1 MSLPKRTRE
10 HRVDEKAVS
19 MIGDMLVDDWLVRSQ
34 EGRDYGIDLQ
44 MERYDGERP
53 TGDFIFVQVKG
64 TEAAFSSENE
74 KLSGFPVKTVNYAM
88 LFSVPF
94 FVFYASVSSWRVKF
108 VWLQKYVEFVLEKTR
123 PGWRD
128 QESVTLEFPR
138 ENDLDSGLEKLVDI
152 AAKERSMR
160 FGYRY
165 LMLYERFHTF
175 AGKLA
180 EGELKATRVCA
191 RTLAEIIRMG
201 GLEEYKAI
209 DFIAMEA
216 EVQGCEPSV
225 LLQDYLAVFERIEH
239 GGAASDEDMDKI
251 RRIDLLLSLGKPH
264 ILNVDTMD
272 VISAWISGSVPY

>member
-94 FVFYASVSSWRVKF
+94 FVFYASVSSRRVKF

-191 RTLAEIIRMG
+191 RRLRRSSGWGDSRNTRPSTSSPWRLKCRDVNPVYSSRTISRFSNASSMAEQR
-201 GLEEYKAI
+201 
-209 DFIAMEA
+209 AMKTWTRSA
-216 EVQGCEPSV
+216 ESICS
-225 LLQDYLAVFERIEH
+225 
-239 GGAASDEDMDKI
+239 
-251 RRIDLLLSLGKPH
+251 
-264 ILNVDTMD
+264 
-272 VISAWISGSVPY
+272 

>member
-19 MIGDMLVDDWLVRSQ
+19 MIGGMLVDDWLVRSQ

-94 FVFYASVSSWRVKF
+94 FVFYASVSSRRVKF

-123 PGWRD
+123 SGWRD
-128 QESVTLEFPR
+128 QESVTLEFPGR
-138 ENDLDSGLEKLVDI
+138 TI
-152 AAKERSMR
+152 WIPAWRSSSTS
-160 FGYRY
+160 
-165 LMLYERFHTF
+165 LP
-175 AGKLA
+175 KS
-180 EGELKATRVCA
+180 A
-191 RTLAEIIRMG
+191 R
-201 GLEEYKAI
+201 
-209 DFIAMEA
+209 
-216 EVQGCEPSV
+216 C
-225 LLQDYLAVFERIEH
+225 
-239 GGAASDEDMDKI
+239 ASDTATSCSTSASI
-251 RRIDLLLSLGKPH
+251 LSPGNSPKA
-264 ILNVDTMD
+264 N
-272 VISAWISGSVPY
+272 